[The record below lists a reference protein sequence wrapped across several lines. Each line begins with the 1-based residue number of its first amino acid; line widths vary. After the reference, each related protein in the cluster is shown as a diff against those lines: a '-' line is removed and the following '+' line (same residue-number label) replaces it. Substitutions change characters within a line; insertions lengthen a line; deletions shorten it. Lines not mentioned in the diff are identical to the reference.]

1 VDGIKT
7 YLEKRMSA
15 EQVPTIHAALV
26 FTNDQAVLQV
36 EDSPIPAVPAKKL
49 KELIRKTA
57 KNEPLALPK
66 VEAVQ
71 EVLPQ

>member
-1 VDGIKT
+1 MPVDQI
-7 YLEKRMSA
+7 
-15 EQVPTIHAALV
+15 PTIRAALV
-26 FTNDQAVLQV
+26 FTSDQAVLQI
-36 EDSPIPAVPAKKL
+36 EDSPIPAIPAKKL

-71 EVLPQ
+71 EALAH